1 MEDITIISYPGTDN
15 NSLLSLSG
23 SRSKY
28 MLPFGGKFRI
38 VDFTIRN
45 SISSGSKSTI
55 IYNNYRDDLENYVEK
70 YGPFEGMKSP
80 PIQVISGEYSN
91 IRFCYNMIRNCN
103 TNYYAI
109 YNGDNPSIID
119 FTDLI
124 KNFKSKKRKAVLYK
138 LKFDKRATMAY
149 SILVTDQ
156 KRLLNAIRSAI
167 DEGRESPNIF
177 EMIINIMLNKG
188 IRIGA
193 FKAHYWPLKNIPDY
207 YYSNI
212 EILRN
217 PELFSLLYKGSVI
230 ETKIQT
236 SSIARVGMN
245 ARIVNSFIFDG
256 CEINGDVSNSIVF
269 PGVSIGEK
277 TVIRDSIILPFTR
290 IGSYSKIAK
299 TVIDENMSGDLQQLN
314 VGNNCR
320 IGSDNEQ
327 MENSDFPKSIFKS
340 ITLIG
345 KDCDIPDG
353 SAIGGACYVSSGLGR
368 EYFFKRKYLD
378 DGLSLLK

>member
-38 VDFTIRN
+38 VDFTISN
-45 SISSGSKSTI
+45 SISSGSKRTI
-55 IYNNYRDDLENYVEK
+55 IYNDYKDDLENYVEK
-70 YGPFEGMKSP
+70 YGPFEGMRIP
-80 PIQVISGEYSN
+80 PIQVVSREYSN
-91 IRFCYNMIRNCN
+91 IRFCYNMIRDCN
-103 TNYYAI
+103 TGYYVI

-119 FTDLI
+119 FSALI
-124 KNFKSKKRKAVLYK
+124 KNFRSKKKKAVLYK
-138 LKFDKRATMAY
+138 LKFDRRATMAY

-156 KRLLNAIRSAI
+156 KRLLKAIRTAI

-188 IRIGA
+188 IRVGV
-193 FKAHYWPLKNIPDY
+193 FKARYWPLKNIPDY

-236 SSIARVGMN
+236 SGIARIGMN

-277 TVIRDSIILPFTR
+277 TIIRDSIILPFTR
-290 IGSYSKIAK
+290 IGSHSKIAK
-299 TVIDENMSGDLQQLN
+299 TVIDENMSGDLQHLN
-314 VGNNCR
+314 IGNNCR
-320 IGSDNEQ
+320 IGSDDEKIK
-327 MENSDFPKSIFKS
+327 NSDFPKSIFKS

-378 DGLSLLK
+378 DGLSLLE

>member
-38 VDFTIRN
+38 VDFTISN
-45 SISSGSKSTI
+45 SISSGSKRTI
-55 IYNNYRDDLENYVEK
+55 IYNNYRDDLENYVER
-70 YGPFEGMKSP
+70 YGPFEGMKFP
-80 PIQVISGEYSN
+80 PIQVVSREYSN
-91 IRFCYNMIRNCN
+91 IRFCYNMIKNCD
-103 TNYYAI
+103 TKYYAI

-119 FTDLI
+119 FSSLI
-124 KNFKSKKRKAVLYK
+124 KNFKSKKKKAVLYK
-138 LKFDKRATMAY
+138 LKFGKRATMAY
-149 SILVTDQ
+149 SILIADQ
-156 KRLLNAIRSAI
+156 KRLLKAIRSAI

-177 EMIINIMLNKG
+177 EMIINIMLNRG
-188 IRIGA
+188 IRVA
-193 FKAHYWPLKNIPDY
+193 VFKACYWPLKNIPDY

-217 PELFSLLYKGSVI
+217 PELFSLLYKGSLI
-230 ETKIQT
+230 ETKIQ
-236 SSIARVGMN
+236 SSDIARIGVN

-277 TVIRDSIILPFTR
+277 TVVRDSIILPFTR

-299 TVIDENMSGDLQQLN
+299 TVIDENMSGDLQHLN

-320 IGSDNEQ
+320 IGSDDEQ
-327 MENSDFPKSIFKS
+327 IANSDFPKSIFKS

-368 EYFFKRKYLD
+368 EYFFKRKYHD

>member
-45 SISSGSKSTI
+45 SISSGSKRTI
-55 IYNNYRDDLENYVEK
+55 IYNNYEDDLENYVEK

-80 PIQVISGEYSN
+80 PIQVVSREYSN
-91 IRFCYNMIRNCN
+91 IRFCYNMVRNCN

-119 FTDLI
+119 FSSLI
-124 KNFKSKKRKAVLYK
+124 KNFKSKKKRAVLYK
-138 LKFDKRATMAY
+138 LKFDKRATMAN
-149 SILVTDQ
+149 SILVADQ
-156 KRLLNAIRSAI
+156 KRLLNAIKLAI

-188 IRIGA
+188 IRIGV

-207 YYSNI
+207 YYTNI

-236 SSIARVGMN
+236 SGIARIGMN

-290 IGSYSKIAK
+290 IGSCSKIAK
-299 TVIDENMSGDLQQLN
+299 TVIDENMSGDLQHLN

-320 IGSDNEQ
+320 IGSDDEQ
-327 MENSDFPKSIFKS
+327 IANSDFPKSSFSFNTNFVMILNWLLFF
-340 ITLIG
+340 LI
-345 KDCDIPDG
+345 
-353 SAIGGACYVSSGLGR
+353 
-368 EYFFKRKYLD
+368 
-378 DGLSLLK
+378 

>member
-45 SISSGSKSTI
+45 SISSGSKRTI

-119 FTDLI
+119 FSDLI

-177 EMIINIMLNKG
+177 EMIINIMMNKG
-188 IRIGA
+188 IRVGA

>member
-1 MEDITIISYPGTDN
+1 MEDITIISYPGTDS
-15 NSLLSLSG
+15 NSLLSLFG

-28 MLPFGGKFRI
+28 MLPFGGKFRV
-38 VDFTIRN
+38 VDFTIGN
-45 SISSGSKSTI
+45 SISSGAHKTI
-55 IYNNYRDDLENYVEK
+55 IYNNYRDDLETYVEN
-70 YGPFEGMKSP
+70 YGPFEGMKFP
-80 PIQVISGEYSN
+80 PIKVVSREYSN
-91 IRFCYNMIRNCN
+91 IRFCYNLIKNCN

-119 FTDLI
+119 FSTLI
-124 KNFKSKKRKAVLYK
+124 KKFRSKRRRSVLYK
-138 LKFDKRATMAY
+138 IRFNGKATMAY
-149 SILVTDQ
+149 TILVADR
-156 KRLLNAIRSAI
+156 KRILDAINAAI
-167 DEGRESPNIF
+167 EEGRESPNIF
-177 EMIINIMLNKG
+177 EMIMNIMLNRG
-188 IRIGA
+188 IRVEVFRGR
-193 FKAHYWPLKNIPDY
+193 YWPLKNIPDY

-217 PELFSLLYKGSVI
+217 PELFSFLHKESSI

-256 CEINGDVSNSIVF
+256 CEINGEVSNSIVF
-269 PGVSIGEK
+269 PGVSIGER
-277 TVIRDSIILPFTR
+277 TVIRDSIILPNAR
-290 IGSYSKIAK
+290 IGSYSRIAK
-299 TVIDENMSGDLQQLN
+299 TVIDENLNKELQHLN

-320 IGSDNEQ
+320 IGSDDDQ
-327 MENSDFPKSIFKS
+327 IKNSDFPKSIFKS

-368 EYFFKRKYLD
+368 EYFFKRKYLN
-378 DGLSLLK
+378 DGLSLLE